1 MSQKTEAQNKET
13 LFTDEEGFVV
23 CNYHLR
29 VFDKNKQKV
38 ILSRYI
44 STKELA
50 IELFEKQ
57 IKLYHNKDFIKVI
70 ISLYDLDK
78 CTNIEYYDSDD
89 NI

>member
-1 MSQKTEAQNKET
+1 MFRETEVQLKET
-13 LFTDEEGFVV
+13 LLTDNEGFVV
-23 CNYHLR
+23 CNYQLR

-44 STKELA
+44 TNKDLA
-50 IELFEKQ
+50 KELFEKQ
-57 IKLYHNKDFIKVI
+57 VKLYHNKDFTKVI
-70 ISLYDLDK
+70 ISLYDIEK